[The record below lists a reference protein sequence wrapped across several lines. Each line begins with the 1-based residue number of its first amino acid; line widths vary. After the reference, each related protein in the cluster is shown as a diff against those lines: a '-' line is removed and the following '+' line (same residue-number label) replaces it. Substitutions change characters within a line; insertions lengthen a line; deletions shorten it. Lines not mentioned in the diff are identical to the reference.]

1 MEQKP
6 ASIQGISIGSRMTLQ
21 LLFGINDNALG
32 LLAVDVESFHMASHR
47 HHSGIVK

>member
-21 LLFGINDNALG
+21 LLVGINDNALG
-32 LLAVDVESFHMASHR
+32 HLTVDVESFHMTSHR
-47 HHSGIVK
+47 RHIGVVK